1 MRTLKNSLLFLL
13 VLFFAG
19 TGLCQTE
26 RALSVEVNRLSD
38 RVAVFKIEGGNANVV
53 ALNSQAGLVVIDT
66 DVSPTFAALLRQKM
80 ANVFGRTDFAYVIN
94 THSHGDH
101 SYGNQ
106 VFTDA
111 VIIGHENVPDEMTE
125 SSDRLKG
132 TAASLKA
139 GLVRMKESL
148 EKMEKGSDKASAV
161 ARRIT
166 YYEALLQ
173 GYENN
178 FVLTSPSITFGE
190 GLTLHL
196 GDIDLN
202 LMFFGTSHSASD
214 ILIRCPQEGLWMT
227 GDLFSPGQDL
237 YIDSERIPGLPRWA
251 AHLEKMVQTE
261 KDTKFIVPGHGALLT
276 SEELKKSLAY
286 VRAKQGEFAG
296 KESAF
301 FAFRKAFE
309 KEGPEIS
316 LRVLKDLKAKPDKYY
331 TLHPEIDQFAYRLM
345 LQGKLDEALS
355 IFLVLAELFPDSY
368 LAFDSLGEVYLRK
381 GDREKAGQSFKKSL
395 ELNPNNQNAV
405 QQLKSLQE
413 KK

>member
-1 MRTLKNSLLFLL
+1 MRTLKNSVLFLL

-26 RALSVEVNRLSD
+26 GTLSVEVNRLSD

-66 DVSPTFAALLRQKM
+66 EIAPTFAALLRQKM
-80 ANVFGRTDFAYVIN
+80 AEVFGRKDFAYVIN
-94 THSHGDH
+94 THAHGDH
-101 SYGNQ
+101 TYGNQ
-106 VFTDA
+106 VFLDA
-111 VIIGHENVPDEMTE
+111 VIIGQENVPEEMARSVE
-125 SSDRLKG
+125 RRKG
-132 TAASLKA
+132 MAASLKA
-139 GLVRMKESL
+139 GLGRLKGSL
-148 EKMEKGSDKASAV
+148 EKMEKGSDQAKAQ
-161 ARRIT
+161 ARRVA

-178 FVLTSPSITFGE
+178 FVMTYPSLTFSD

-202 LMFFGTSHSASD
+202 LMFFGMSHSTSD
-214 ILIRCPQEGLWMT
+214 ILIHCPQEGLWMT
-227 GDLFSPGQDL
+227 GDLFPPGQDL

-261 KDTKFIVPGHGALLT
+261 KDTKFIVPGHDALLT
-276 SEELKKSLAY
+276 SEQLRKSLAY
-286 VRAKQGEFAG
+286 ARAKEEEFAG

-301 FAFRKAFE
+301 FAFRNAFE

-368 LAFDSLGEVYLRK
+368 LAFDSLGEAYLRK
-381 GDREKAGQSFKKSL
+381 GDREKASQSFKKSL
-395 ELNPNNQNAV
+395 ELNPKNQNAV
-405 QQLKSLQE
+405 QQLKSLEE